1 MEINWLGQSSF
12 RIKGKQV
19 TVITDPY
26 IPEAGNNGNRSS
38 ADVLCLSYKNPD
50 TDAAIEKIGGE
61 PYIIQGPGEY
71 EVSNVLV
78 IGLPSYQDEA
88 SGSIRGKNTIYA
100 LEIEELSICH
110 LGRLGHLLT
119 DEQIEAI
126 GNVDVLLLPVGGNTT
141 INAATAAKL
150 MRNIEPKVIIP
161 MHYKTPGT
169 SVELDTVDKFLSEV
183 GSQGLPA
190 QSKYNVTKNNLPQT
204 AQVIVLESPT

>member
-26 IPEAGNNGNRSS
+26 LSEAGNNLNRSS
-38 ADVLCLSYKNPD
+38 ADILCLSYKSPD
-50 TDAAIEKIGGE
+50 DDAIEKIGGE

-78 IGLPSYQDEA
+78 IGLPSYQDES

-100 LEIEELSICH
+100 LEVDELSICH

-126 GNVDVLLLPVGGNTT
+126 GNVDVLLLPVGGNIT

-150 MRNIEPKVIIP
+150 VRNIDPKVVIP
-161 MHYKTPGT
+161 MHYKTSGT
-169 SVELDTVDKFLSEV
+169 SLELDPVDKFLSEV

-204 AQVIVLESPT
+204 TQVIVLESPA